1 MDYLNPASEQ
11 VYELLD
17 AGTIAVMSADK
28 FDTEITR
35 LLAHG
40 WTVPQ
45 IKDSV
50 RSIIL
55 DTPHEHLAGALIKKL
70 RTAAD
75 IGIVPKPKPSQTTL
89 RRHFTEHGV
98 EYCTCT
104 GIRVEHTSINAK
116 DLPSEHP
123 WRLARQKFLIAPM
136 LMRSTSW

>member
-1 MDYLNPASEQ
+1 MDYLNPATEQ

-28 FDTEITR
+28 FDSEITR
-35 LLAHG
+35 LLGHG
-40 WTVPQ
+40 WTVQQ

-55 DTPHEHLAGALIKKL
+55 DTPHQHLAGALIKKL

-75 IGIVPKPKPSQTTL
+75 IGIVPKPKPSQATI
-89 RRHFTEHGV
+89 RSHFFDEGV
-98 EYCTCT
+98 EYCMCT
-104 GIRVEHTSINAK
+104 GHRIEHQPVNAN
-116 DLPSEHP
+116 DLLADHP
-123 WRLARQKFLIAPM
+123 WRQARRQFLIAPM